1 MGPLT
6 ARQVEVLRWLGDGC
20 PNGVW
25 RDFTY
30 KTTIYA
36 LAARE
41 LATVDRRRNSW
52 SASLTDAG
60 RFYLAHG
67 RYPAEETPIRADP
80 PGNVAPGID
89 GLAAEILSK
98 LTSGAGPVIV
108 ESPSDRERARYRRAI
123 HRIIAERLTPDGYLL
138 RHTGRDRGDLT
149 ISLVPEGDARQ
160 SPPHPEVE
168 VPAANVPLSQ
178 EVRDLA
184 AGRRLAVTDNSMER
198 ALRILQAIHSQC
210 TARGWSLQRDPNDDR
225 GFRVSTPECDF
236 ELALIEELIDQELPD
251 EDVLAAAKYPWQRV
265 PLKKRTVGS
274 GRLSLRLGPYYHC
287 RTWADRRRWSL
298 EDKLGAAVAEMQRRV
313 DEADSRRRRRE
324 QDLKRRQHEWDAA
337 VEAAK
342 RAFVIDLNRRWIRE
356 QAALHAEAK
365 SLRTYSQALR
375 DLAEAQ
381 TGTAISDPL
390 RQWAQA
396 AQEEADRLDPL
407 TEPAGLRHVEPENLQ
422 PDDYAAFMPPGLNAH
437 SRPTR

>member
-1 MGPLT
+1 MT
-6 ARQVEVLRWLGDGC
+6 ARQGEALQWLQDGC
-20 PNGVW
+20 PDGVW

-36 LAARE
+36 LEARG
-41 LATVDRRRNSW
+41 LATVDRRRTSW
-52 SASLTDAG
+52 FASLTDAG

-67 RYPAEETPIRADP
+67 RYPDGDLHAGADVL
-80 PGNVAPGID
+80 GSVAPGVD
-89 GLAAEILSK
+89 GLVAELLAN
-98 LTSGAGPVIV
+98 LTAGHGPVIV
-108 ESPSDRERARYRRAI
+108 ASPTDRERARYRRAI
-123 HRIIAERLTPDGYLL
+123 HRIIAERLTPEGYLL

-149 ISLVPEGDARQ
+149 ISLVPESESRQ
-160 SPPHPEVE
+160 STPSPEVE
-168 VPAANVPLSQ
+168 VPAPGTPLSE
-178 EVRDLA
+178 EVRNLA
-184 AGRRLAVTDNSMER
+184 AGRRMAVTDSSTQR

-210 TARGWSLQRDPNDDR
+210 TARGWSLQRDPTDER

-265 PLKKRTVGS
+265 PLKKRKVGS

-287 RTWADRRRWSL
+287 RTWADRRRWTL
-298 EDKLGAAVAEMQRRV
+298 EDKLGAVVAEMQRRV
-313 DEADSRRRRRE
+313 DEAASSRRRRDE
-324 QDLKRRQHEWDAA
+324 DLTHRQHEWDAA
-337 VEAAK
+337 VEDAK
-342 RAFVIDLNRRWIRE
+342 RAFVIDLNRRRIRE
-356 QAALHAEAK
+356 QAARHAEAK

-396 AQEEADRLDPL
+396 AQDEADRLDPL
-407 TEPAGLRHVEPENLQ
+407 TDPAGLRHVEPDNLQ

-437 SRPTR
+437 NRPTR